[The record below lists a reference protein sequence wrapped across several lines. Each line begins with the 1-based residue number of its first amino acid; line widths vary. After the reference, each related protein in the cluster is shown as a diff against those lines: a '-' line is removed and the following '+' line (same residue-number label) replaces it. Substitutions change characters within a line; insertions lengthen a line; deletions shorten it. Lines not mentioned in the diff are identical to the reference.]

1 MTDLE
6 IITALAAANPLPRE
20 AAERADLNAAE
31 RELLEELRALTAPEP
46 RGLIRPTRRPR
57 VRRIA
62 LVAAVATAAVGVL
75 VVLLSGPR
83 DAGGPAPAY
92 AAELVRFANASP
104 LVVLDAPGWHV
115 VYADEE
121 SAQVGELRYV
131 RGAADREGIPK
142 GFSQRAPA
150 TFAGRGSSLEWLPG
164 QAFRE
169 MVRDRAASASIRTT
183 APVLGTTAQVF
194 GFRGAGY
201 MGFTALWVYNGRV
214 MQYGAPVRDLAMF
227 RAQLRELRQV
237 DTNTWL
243 RALPPSVVQTAT
255 RRVTI
260 HHMLGG
266 VPLPPGFNVAQIPG
280 SKLIKDRY
288 QLGAAVTGTVACAW
302 VADWARARAA
312 GDSSTVN
319 TAVAAMATAPRWPIL
334 REMAREGFW
343 SQLLI
348 EMAKAMPSGRW
359 HGRPLAGA
367 FNSNLGC
374 SRLGVRMDGR

>member
-6 IITALAAANPLPRE
+6 IITTLAAANPLPRE

-31 RELLEELRALTAPEP
+31 RELLEELRALPAPEP
-46 RGLIRPTRRPR
+46 RTLIRPRRRPR
-57 VRRIA
+57 VSRSA
-62 LVAAVATAAVGVL
+62 LAAAVATAAVAVIA
-75 VVLLSGPR
+75 VLLSGPR

-104 LVVLDAPGWHV
+104 LVLLDAPGWHV

-121 SAQVGELRYV
+121 SAQLGELQYV
-131 RGAADREGIPK
+131 RGAADREGVPK
-142 GFSQRAPA
+142 GFSERAPA
-150 TFAGRGSSLEWLPG
+150 TLAGRGSSLEWLPSNML
-164 QAFRE
+164 RE
-169 MVRDRAASASIRTT
+169 LIRDQAASASIRTT

-201 MGFTALWVYNGRV
+201 MGLTALWVYDGHGL
-214 MQYGAPVRDLAMF
+214 QYGAPVRDLAMF
-227 RAQLRELRQV
+227 RAELRALRQV

-243 RALPPSVVQTAT
+243 RALPSSVVQTAA

-266 VPLPPGFNVAQIPG
+266 IPLPPGFTVAQIPG
-280 SKLIKDRY
+280 SNLIKDRY
-288 QLGAAVTGTVACAW
+288 QLGAAVTGTVACTW

-312 GDSSTVN
+312 GDTSTIN
-319 TAVAAMATAPRWPIL
+319 TAVAAMSTAPRWPIL
-334 REMAREGFW
+334 REMAHEGFW

-359 HGRPLAGA
+359 HGRSLAGA